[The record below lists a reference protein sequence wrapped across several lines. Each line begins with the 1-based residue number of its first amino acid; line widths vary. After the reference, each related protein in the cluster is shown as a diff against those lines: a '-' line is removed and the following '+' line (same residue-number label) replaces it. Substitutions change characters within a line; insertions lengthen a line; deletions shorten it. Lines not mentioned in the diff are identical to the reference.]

1 MVFKRLVVLF
11 LIVVLSL
18 AIDNYF
24 FDKPHSPVQKQPT
37 GTVIAYYENAYQ
49 AHAISL
55 LTEAGKI
62 EEWSCLYTLW
72 TKESNW
78 NPKSLNKKSGA
89 FGIAQFMPVTWE
101 QVGYKK
107 TDDGFIQ
114 VEAGLAYIQR
124 KYGGNI
130 CKALGSNL
138 GRGWY

>member
-1 MVFKRLVVLF
+1 M
-11 LIVVLSL
+11 
-18 AIDNYF
+18 
-24 FDKPHSPVQKQPT
+24 QKQPT

-107 TDDGFIQ
+107 LMT
-114 VEAGLAYIQR
+114 GLPKLR
-124 KYGGNI
+124 
-130 CKALGSNL
+130 LGLHISKENMVAIYVRRSEVIWE
-138 GRGWY
+138 GVGIKT